1 MNVQNVLSYN
11 NESLC
16 MPEAILGMDLHLN
29 KVNARG
35 IHLGWLVVGANTV
48 AVTKP
53 KSILGYSCTVTT
65 ISIII
70 IIISRKPHFI
80 KVEGVA
86 IYLKLIQN
94 ILQQSVDTLDWHFLH

>member
-16 MPEAILGMDLHLN
+16 MPEAILGTNLYLN

-35 IHLGWLVVGANTV
+35 IHLGWLMVGANTV

-53 KSILGYSCTVTT
+53 KSILSYSCTVTNT
-65 ISIII
+65 SIII
-70 IIISRKPHFI
+70 IIISRKPYPI
-80 KVEGVA
+80 KVEGIA
-86 IYLKLIQN
+86 
-94 ILQQSVDTLDWHFLH
+94 TG